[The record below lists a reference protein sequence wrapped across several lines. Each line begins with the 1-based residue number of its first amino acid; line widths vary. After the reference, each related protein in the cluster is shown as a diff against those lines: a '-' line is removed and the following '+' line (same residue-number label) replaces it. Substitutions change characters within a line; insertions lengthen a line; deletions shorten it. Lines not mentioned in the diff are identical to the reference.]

1 MEIQKAVLDQ
11 LVSYYGN
18 RVENEFVRFLI
29 KDWTTEPNV
38 GGGPVNYMAPGQ
50 MHNFHELRTRHENV
64 HFAGTATSVE
74 WCGYMSGAVQSGYR
88 AVAEILQDLQPSA
101 LDTEDLALI
110 KKAHLPSSSVS
121 RETSIN
127 CVSSLERHSL
137 TRNTNYI
144 KM

>member
-18 RVENEFVRFLI
+18 QVENEFVRFLI

-101 LDTEDLALI
+101 LDTEEDLALV
-110 KKAHLPSSSVS
+110 KNASPLTLSVS
-121 RETSIN
+121 RYTSIN
-127 CVSSLERHSL
+127 CVSSLQRDIL
-137 TRNTNYI
+137 
-144 KM
+144 